1 MKQLLFLFI
10 GFSIYGQQLHHQM
23 LSSQGSSNLL
33 LTGVLV
39 HQTIGQQ
46 SIIGNAKKNNTIVG
60 QGFQQSLSSKV
71 GTSLLVNE
79 ILTTTY
85 PNPFVDQIN
94 FTFSIPVSGLINI
107 TIFDL
112 LGRLVYKAQK
122 EATQNTLT
130 LENLH
135 FSQNEYLVKL
145 AAKNYNYSTHII
157 QTK

>member
-1 MKQLLFLFI
+1 M
-10 GFSIYGQQLHHQM
+10 YGQQLHHQM

-33 LTGVLV
+33 STGTLV

-46 SIIGNAKKNNTIVG
+46 SVVGNYKFSNTVTG
-60 QGFQQSLSSKV
+60 QGFQQSLITKS
-71 GTSLLVNE
+71 GMTSLSNG
-79 ILTTTY
+79 ITTTTY

-94 FTFSIPVSGLINI
+94 FQFSIPISGLINI
-107 TIFDL
+107 TIFDV

-122 EATQNTLT
+122 EASQNILT

-145 AAKNYNYSTHII
+145 SAPNYNYSTQII

>member
-1 MKQLLFLFI
+1 MKQLLFLFFGI
-10 GFSIYGQQLHHQM
+10 SVYSQQLHHQM
-23 LSSQGSSNLL
+23 LSSQGSSNTLNSG
-33 LTGVLV
+33 TLV
-39 HQTIGQQ
+39 KQTIGQQ
-46 SIIGNAKKNNTIVG
+46 SIIGNAKKNNIIVG

-94 FTFSIPVSGLINI
+94 FQFSIPVEGLINI

-122 EATQNTLT
+122 QATQHILT

-135 FSQNEYLVKL
+135 FSQNEYLVQL
-145 AAKNYNYSTHII
+145 SAKNYNYTTRII